1 MFGVCVYIG
10 VLAERAVSNVIGE
23 INDVEFGVAQIDA
36 NITRRPTDT
45 VVSAVVQQIPAHL
58 GQ

>member
-1 MFGVCVYIG
+1 
-10 VLAERAVSNVIGE
+10 VSNVIGE